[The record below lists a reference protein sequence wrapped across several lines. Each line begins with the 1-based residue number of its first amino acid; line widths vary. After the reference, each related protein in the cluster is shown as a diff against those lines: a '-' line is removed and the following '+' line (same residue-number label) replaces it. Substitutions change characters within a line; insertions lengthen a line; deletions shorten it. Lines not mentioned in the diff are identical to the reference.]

1 MAMNPLEF
9 VGRLT
14 RAKENV
20 SRAQKEI
27 AAATQQ
33 VLGRE
38 PVATD
43 DAQAAAAVFE
53 ALRKVDLARADLLA
67 LQETFKPL

>member
-1 MAMNPLEF
+1 MNPLEF
-9 VGRLT
+9 VGRLA

-20 SRAQKEI
+20 QRAQKEI
-27 AAATQQ
+27 GAATQQ

-38 PVATD
+38 PVTTD

-53 ALRKVDLARADLLA
+53 ALSKIDLARADLLA
-67 LQETFKPL
+67 LKETFKPL